1 MLTIRTM
8 PTKQRG
14 LSVVEMTMVVGV
26 MAILAAMAVPSFS
39 AWQGNTRIR
48 ASAEA
53 INNGLHLARVE
64 AVSRNTSVTFTLQT
78 GGGWTVGCATATTE
92 CPATLHERSGA
103 EVGSGSSL
111 VLTQRDDNAAT
122 GSASV
127 TFNSRGRPDT
137 AATSLRRVDID
148 VPSSILPAAQ
158 SNELRIV
165 LNDFG
170 QTRLCDPNA
179 ASGSPTEC

>member
-1 MLTIRTM
+1 MLNRT
-8 PTKQRG
+8 TRASQRG

-53 INNGLHLARVE
+53 INTGLSLARVE
-64 AVSRNTSVTFTLQT
+64 AVSRNTSVTFTLQSD
-78 GGGWTVGCATATTE
+78 GGWTVGCATVTAE
-92 CPATLHERSGA
+92 CPATIHSRSGA
-103 EVGSGSSL
+103 EIGSGSTL
-111 VLTQRDDNAAT
+111 VLTQRDNNAAT

-127 TFNSRGRPDT
+127 TFSSRGRPDT
-137 AATSLRRVDID
+137 NSTSLRRIDID
-148 VPSSILPAAQ
+148 APTSIVPAAQ
-158 SNELRIV
+158 SRELRIA

-179 ASGSPTEC
+179 ASGAPTAC